1 LSRTA
6 PTPWIAALVGL
17 LILSFLPAQ
26 AQDPPA
32 ASMESRVFT
41 VRFKTVD
48 DVMVL
53 LRPLMGEDGSLT
65 MQPRLRAVTVTDE
78 PERLDRMA
86 QVLSTFDVPPRHVRL
101 AVQLLLGSQEPGPE
115 EGDGVTPR
123 SARLPGIDGMLIET
137 LNLTNWPHY
146 RVLGSTTLTVA
157 EGEEATFSL
166 GENYRVRLQVGAV
179 DPNRGVT
186 RFQRFA
192 FERAHVTPDG
202 AREFRSIWDTV
213 LNLRDERLTVFGAT
227 RMEDSQRAVFL
238 AVTAVIQ
245 E

>member
-17 LILSFLPAQ
+17 LILSFLPVQ
-26 AQDPPA
+26 AQDPSA
-32 ASMESRVFT
+32 ASMETRVFT
-41 VRFKTVD
+41 VRFKTVV
-48 DVMVL
+48 DVVVL